1 VPAIVSA
8 SRRTD
13 LPGWHADWLAQ
24 RLARFR
30 RPPDALF
37 LWTKHPARLVERSLL
52 RTVAASLPNVFV
64 HLTITGLG
72 GTPLEPRAPGWEEA
86 ADAVPEMVRVLGGD
100 GRRVLWR
107 FDPVL
112 PAVSS
117 RDTFARLATRLGRA
131 GVRRCIVSFLSS
143 LSLKGS
149 LLPQYAR
156 FGLAPSP
163 LGEKVEWAARLAEIA
178 AAEGIEVRL
187 CCQPKVVE
195 GVGGA
200 VAPASC
206 IDAELASALH
216 PRGILVPGGRDASQ
230 RRHCRCAPS
239 MDLGDYAAHPCR
251 TGCAYCYSK
260 AGGPDVPGGGGE
272 ISPGRRAS
280 RGNARAGRRPPPRA
294 PAASLAGRRAA
305 ASGPGTL
312 PSS

>member
-24 RLARFR
+24 RLDRFR

-37 LWTKHPARLVERSLL
+37 LWTKHPGRLVERSAL
-52 RTVAASLPNVFV
+52 RATVAALPNVLV

-72 GTPLEPRAPGWEEA
+72 GTRFEPRAPGWEEA
-86 ADAVPEMVRVLGGD
+86 AGAVPELVRVLGGD

-117 RDTFARLATRLGRA
+117 RETFVRLAERLAGA
-131 GVRRCIVSFLSS
+131 GVRRCIASFLSS

-156 FGLAPSP
+156 FGLAPSSIA
-163 LGEKVEWAARLAEIA
+163 EKVDWAGALAEA
-178 AAEGIEVRL
+178 AGGAGLELRL
-187 CCQPKVVE
+187 CCQPKVIE
-195 GVGGA
+195 RLNGA
-200 VAPASC
+200 AEPAAC
-206 IDAELASALH
+206 IDAELATALH
-216 PRGILVPGGRDASQ
+216 PLGVAVPGGRDVSQ

-239 MDLGDYAAHPCR
+239 TDLGDYGAHPCR

-260 AGGPDVPGGGGE
+260 AGGPDVPEPPGE
-272 ISPGRRAS
+272 GALFS
-280 RGNARAGRRPPPRA
+280 
-294 PAASLAGRRAA
+294 
-305 ASGPGTL
+305 
-312 PSS
+312 

>member
-1 VPAIVSA
+1 MPAVVSA

-13 LPGWHADWLAQ
+13 LPGCHADWLAC
-24 RLARFR
+24 RLARLR

-37 LWTKHPARLVERSLL
+37 LWTKHPARLVERAPL
-52 RTVAASLPNVFV
+52 RTAVSALPNVFV

-72 GTPLEPRAPGWEEA
+72 GSPLEPRAPRWEDA
-86 ADAVPEMVRVLGGD
+86 AAAAPELVRVLGGD

-107 FDPVL
+107 YDPVL

-117 RDTFARLATRLGRA
+117 PDTFARLAARLARA
-131 GVRRCIVSFLSS
+131 GVRRCFASFLSS

-163 LGEKVEWAARLAEIA
+163 LAEKVEWSARLAEIA
-178 AAEGIEVRL
+178 AQEGIELRL

-195 GVGGA
+195 RLGGA

-206 IDAELASALH
+206 IDADLAGALH
-216 PRGILVPGGRDASQ
+216 PLGVAVPGGRDASQ

-239 MDLGDYAAHPCR
+239 TDLGDYRLHPCR

-260 AGGPDVPGGGGE
+260 AGGPDVPE
-272 ISPGRRAS
+272 VRGRT
-280 RGNARAGRRPPPRA
+280 
-294 PAASLAGRRAA
+294 SLL
-305 ASGPGTL
+305 S
-312 PSS
+312 

>member
-13 LPGWHADWLAQ
+13 LPGWHADWLAR
-24 RLARFR
+24 RLGRLR

-37 LWTKHPARLVERSLL
+37 LWTKHPGRLVERSLL
-52 RTVAASLPNVFV
+52 RTAVAALPNVFV

-72 GTPLEPRAPGWEEA
+72 DGPLEPRAPAWKA
-86 ADAVPEMVRVLGGD
+86 AAATVPELVRVLGGD

-112 PAVSS
+112 PSAASQE
-117 RDTFARLATRLGRA
+117 TFARLADRLARA
-131 GVRRCIVSFLSS
+131 GVRRCIASFLSS

-163 LGEKVEWAARLAEIA
+163 LAEKIDWAGRLAATA
-178 AAEGIEVRL
+178 AAAGLELRL

-195 GVGGA
+195 RLAGA
-200 VAPASC
+200 VAPAAC
-206 IDAELASALH
+206 IDAELATALH
-216 PRGILVPGGRDASQ
+216 PLGVVVAGGRDVSQ

-239 MDLGDYAAHPCR
+239 TDLGDYAAHPCR

-260 AGGPDVPGGGGE
+260 AGGPDLPE
-272 ISPGRRAS
+272 NAP
-280 RGNARAGRRPPPRA
+280 RGALF
-294 PAASLAGRRAA
+294 S
-305 ASGPGTL
+305 
-312 PSS
+312 